1 MNPILYEQDA
11 FEANTTTPF
20 TSQGIGVLTDA
31 VSCVVTEELNSNY
44 DLEMTYPVDGKLFDA
59 LTLRRIIKAKPN
71 QTDAPQPFRIYRIT
85 KPMSGTVTVYA
96 HHLSYDLSGMVVPP
110 FTVSTPG
117 AVIASITATAL
128 PTIQPF
134 SFNSTITGTKDIR
147 LDRPQSARAI
157 LPSFIETYGGELSYD
172 MTSITIAPKRGSD
185 KGAVIA
191 YGKNLMDLKQDEN
204 CADLFTGVYPYYKT
218 EEVYFQLPE
227 KVVYAQGTFDIEKI
241 MPLDLTEQ
249 FPDSQPTEAQLRAAA
264 NQYITDNKIGVPQ
277 VSLDISYVS
286 IEDSE
291 EAIPLHMF
299 EGIALGDD
307 VTVRFE
313 KLNIEE
319 KSRCVKYVYDAVVE
333 RVESI
338 TIGDKPVTF
347 MDTASK
353 QYAAMQNGEYQSFI
367 TDALVRATQLITNGL
382 GGYVIIHKSDPALTH
397 PDEILILGDSPDIEQ
412 ATQVWRWNKKGLAYS
427 DHGYDP
433 RPYEYKTAMTAE
445 GEIVADMI
453 TTGILRAIEI
463 SNKNAQGVETFHV
476 SPLGE
481 MTAKSGR
488 IGGFTIADNY
498 IGNSLV
504 QLHNTDGLK
513 FLNNGQEFGRIARQ
527 EFDSE
532 EFLTFALKQAGS
544 SFSICVEN
552 TNGTLDPVF
561 MYDRQTDAFHFYRD
575 VHMHG
580 HSITN
585 VNGVTPSSPGPDR
598 SFRFTKVFA
607 HNHGDNTCEWITH
620 EYQARFNS
628 YGQFVD
634 CYKVNETSFTLQN
647 WRVT

>member
-31 VSCVVTEELNSNY
+31 VSCTVTEELNGAY
-44 DLEMTYPVDGKLFDA
+44 DLEMTYPVDGRFFKD

-71 QTDAPQPFRIYRIT
+71 QTDDPQPFRIYKIT

-96 HHLSYDLSGMVVPP
+96 HHFSYDLSGMVVPP
-110 FTVSTPG
+110 FYVSTPG

-134 SFNSTITGTKDIR
+134 VFNNSVTGTKDIR
-147 LDRPQSARAI
+147 FDRPQSARSI
-157 LPSFIETYGGELSYD
+157 LQGFIDTYGGEISYNVANV
-172 MTSITIAPKRGSD
+172 ILAPKRGSD

-191 YGKNLMDLKQDEN
+191 YGKNLMDLRQEEN
-204 CADLFTGVYPYYKT
+204 CADVFTGVYPYYKSD
-218 EEVYFQLPE
+218 EVFISLPE
-227 KVVYAQGTFDIEKI
+227 KVVYAQGTFDFEKI
-241 MPLDLTEQ
+241 MPLDLTEN
-249 FPDSQPTEAQLRAAA
+249 FTEAQPTEAQLRAAA

-299 EGIALGDD
+299 EGISLGDD

-333 RVESI
+333 HVESI

-353 QYAAMQNGEYQSFI
+353 QYAAMQKGEYQSLI

-412 ATQVWRWNKKGLAYS
+412 ATQVWRWNREGLAYS
-427 DHGYDP
+427 DHGYAPQDP
-433 RPYEYKTAMTAE
+433 YTYKTAMTAN

-453 TTGILRAIEI
+453 TTGILNAIEI
-463 SNKNAQGVETFHV
+463 TNGNGTFHV
-476 SPLGE
+476 TPDGV
-481 MTAKSGR
+481 MTATSGT
-488 IGGFTIADNY
+488 IGGFTIGADS
-498 IGNSLV
+498 ITSSAV
-504 QLHNTDGLK
+504 ELHNTNGLR
-513 FLNNGQEFGRIARQ
+513 FMNNGSVYGRIRRTTSGNDTFLSIILQ
-527 EFDSE
+527 ES
-532 EFLTFALKQAGS
+532 GM
-544 SFSICVEN
+544 SFSINVEKS
-552 TNGTLDPVF
+552 NGQLDPVF
-561 MYDRQTDAFHFYRD
+561 MYDRQTDEFHFYRN
-575 VHMHG
+575 VYMHG
-580 HSITN
+580 QKVYN
-585 VNGVTPSSPGPDR
+585 VDTVEPKTPGFDR
-598 SFRFTKVFA
+598 SFLFTKIYA
-607 HNHGDNTCEWITH
+607 NNNGNGTCTFTTD
-620 EYQARFNS
+620 EYLAEFNS
-628 YGQFVD
+628 CGQYVG
-634 CYKVNETSFTLQN
+634 CYKVRTHSFTLQN
-647 WRVT
+647 WRVI